1 MANLWNV
8 VNLNLDDQSGMV
20 QIGNGHPLLMYLNL
34 LVTPPPPGGGQHTI
48 DVHKLQLLALALCKG
63 PPSCTKPFG
72 SNHSW
77 RFQTRLGSYY

>member
-1 MANLWNV
+1 MLQALFDPLRPHSALSVIMANLWNV

-48 DVHKLQLLALALCKG
+48 EVHTHHTLRCPQIHNPIG
-63 PPSCTKPFG
+63 
-72 SNHSW
+72 
-77 RFQTRLGSYY
+77 R